1 MGDSRDLTETFYGR
15 FAGIY
20 DAVAAAPVVRSWRA
34 RCAEELALSPGDT
47 VVEMGCGTGA
57 NLPALR
63 ERVGSEGTVVGVD
76 LVPAMLR
83 RARARAERHG
93 WRNVHVVRGDARR
106 PPVATADA
114 LVSTFVVGML
124 EDPGEA
130 VRSWLGLVRPGGH
143 VALLNAART
152 DRPALWPANLLLRAF
167 TRLTAPGHRLRLDSP
182 TRDLERRW
190 AESVD
195 ALFDGTVD
203 RLTDRLGLGFVVL
216 ASGRLPEE

>member
-1 MGDSRDLTETFYGR
+1 MSGSKDLTETFYGR
-15 FAGIY
+15 FAGVY

-34 RCAEELALSPGDT
+34 RCVEELCLSPGDT

-57 NLPALR
+57 NFPALR
-63 ERVGSEGTVVGVD
+63 ERVGPEGTVVGVD

-83 RARARAERHG
+83 QAQARTERHG
-93 WRNVHVVRGDARR
+93 WANVHVVRGDARR
-106 PPVATADA
+106 PPVATVDA

-124 EDPGEA
+124 EDPGDA

-143 VALLNAART
+143 VALLSATRT

-182 TRDLERRW
+182 TRNLERRW

-195 ALFDGTVD
+195 ALFDEAVD

-216 ASGRLPEE
+216 ASGRVPEG